1 MKSHVLSCGCPLMPL
16 SRISVVLPALCLL
29 LTCASAQAVDV
40 RVVGL
45 FQDRAVVTIDG
56 RQRILR
62 VGQTSPEGIRLVSA
76 DSESALLEV
85 EGQKIRA
92 SLDSRVSASKKAR
105 TLSEVQIRR
114 DRAGMYTTIGSING
128 LPVNFLVDTGATQIA
143 MNAAHAR
150 RLGVDYR
157 VVGDPAVVTTASGV
171 ERAWAVRLE
180 AVRVGEI
187 ELHNVAAMVLEGTQ
201 PETVLLGMS
210 FLGQLQISNEGQLMT
225 LRQKY

>member
-1 MKSHVLSCGCPLMPL
+1 ML
-16 SRISVVLPALCLL
+16 I
-29 LTCASAQAVDV
+29 ASASAVAVDV

-45 FQDRAVVTIDG
+45 FQDRAVISIDG

-85 EGQKIRA
+85 EGQQIRA

-105 TLSEVQIRR
+105 TVSEVRIQR
-114 DRAGMYTTIGSING
+114 DRSGMYFTVGSINA

-143 MNAAHAR
+143 MNGAHAR
-150 RLGVDYR
+150 RLGIDYR
-157 VVGDPAVVTTASGV
+157 VVGEPAVVTTASGF
-171 ERAWAVRLE
+171 ERAWAVRLDT
-180 AVRVGEI
+180 VRVGEI
-187 ELHNVAAMVLEGTQ
+187 ELRNIPAMVLDGPQ
-201 PETVLLGMS
+201 PETILLGMS
-210 FLGQLQISNEGQLMT
+210 FLGKLQISNEGQLMT

>member
-1 MKSHVLSCGCPLMPL
+1 MPLHVLFHGYSLMPL
-16 SRISVVLPALCLL
+16 SRISRVLPALCMLI
-29 LTCASAQAVDV
+29 ASASAVAVDV

-45 FQDRAVVTIDG
+45 FQDRAVISIDG

-85 EGQKIRA
+85 EGQQIRA

-105 TLSEVQIRR
+105 TVSEVRIQR
-114 DRAGMYTTIGSING
+114 DRSGMYFTVGSINA

-143 MNAAHAR
+143 MNGAHAR
-150 RLGVDYR
+150 RLGIDYR
-157 VVGDPAVVTTASGV
+157 VVGEPAVVTTASGV
-171 ERAWAVRLE
+171 ERAWAVRLDT
-180 AVRVGEI
+180 VRVGEI
-187 ELHNVAAMVLEGTQ
+187 ELRNIPAMVLDGAQ
-201 PETVLLGMS
+201 PETILLGMS
-210 FLGQLQISNEGQLMT
+210 FLGKLQISNEGQLMT